1 MASSSSNSAN
11 SSGGVVAGSG
21 GSSSGSNGSVSGN
34 SGDAANS
41 SKFRKDL
48 EEMMFGFGDGWPP
61 NKDSVAL
68 VEILV
73 KQYIEDI
80 CLEAK
85 ELARLKGGAGA
96 KLDVESFLF
105 LVRKEPRK
113 YNRLVQLL
121 TANEE
126 LKKAKSLTEIH
137 QEFPKQ
143 VDENS

>member
-1 MASSSSNSAN
+1 MASSSSS
-11 SSGGVVAGSG
+11 SSGGVTGSG
-21 GSSSGSNGSVSGN
+21 GSSSSSSGSGSVSGN

-80 CLEAK
+80 CLEAR
-85 ELARLKGGAGA
+85 ELARLKGGAGG